1 MQYTNKSKGVT
12 LIVTLVGTHFV
23 REQQTPRGVRG
34 HAPPEENFLHFIVK
48 CINLVDVN
56 SEQSVLED

>member
-34 HAPPEENFLHFIVK
+34 HAPPGEHFLHFIVK
-48 CINLVDVN
+48 CINLVHFE
-56 SEQSVLED
+56 SKMKRI